1 MWVRRRRDH
10 ALAGSAVT
18 PEAAVLSRRRA
29 LGTIAG
35 AGAVLAAG
43 GAALP
48 GVARAAEDD
57 DPSRHLY
64 PAPTS
69 PDYADAGR
77 ALTAESDATTH
88 INFFEFSEPR
98 FVNPLRWWKTIRPP
112 RAEWQQ

>member
-1 MWVRRRRDH
+1 
-10 ALAGSAVT
+10 VT

-35 AGAVLAAG
+35 AALAAG
-43 GAALP
+43 GAGLP
-48 GVARAAEDD
+48 GLARAAEDD

-64 PAPTS
+64 PAPTN
-69 PDYADAGR
+69 PDYANAGR

-98 FVNPLRWWKTIRPP
+98 FVDPCAGGRTSGRGRSASMAWWPGRSPSISTICSPK
-112 RAEWQQ
+112 